1 MNILLILPVLL
12 PVALGL
18 IWYGLKLTGKRLN
31 LATFLT
37 VLCSAG
43 LAAACALVP
52 DAGEITLRWT
62 DMLTFSMR
70 VDGISR
76 VFLLLVA
83 VVWPCVALYAT
94 EFQEHSLRQ
103 TLKLSRETLRI
114 SRPKSRS
121 LRV

>member
-43 LAAACALVP
+43 A
-52 DAGEITLRWT
+52 
-62 DMLTFSMR
+62 FSF
-70 VDGISR
+70 SWW
-76 VFLLLVA
+76 L
-83 VVWPCVALYAT
+83 
-94 EFQEHSLRQ
+94 
-103 TLKLSRETLRI
+103 
-114 SRPKSRS
+114 
-121 LRV
+121 